1 MKYLLLVLLS
11 LSLKAE
17 LDLTIPEQP
26 AVYVSPKEFSL
37 NLGDYNE
44 PPTRNQMI
52 FFWTIN
58 AFDVYTTYKGVKK
71 PDIYELNPLL
81 PKKPKLQELLL
92 QKAIIAGYISQNSSK
107 NYITVMNTSLT
118 LAVISNYNTMK

>member
-1 MKYLLLVLLS
+1 
-11 LSLKAE
+11 
-17 LDLTIPEQP
+17 
-26 AVYVSPKEFSL
+26 
-37 NLGDYNE
+37 
-44 PPTRNQMI
+44 MI